1 VTTTATLCN
10 ASQRLESIS
19 RSPVFAHLEE
29 SLSGLSSVRAYGA
42 QVRASPAPA
51 CAPCVNASSLLLLLL
66 PQRRFETEAHERLDA
81 NMVASLKGQLLNR
94 WLGVRLDASGIALV
108 TAVCLA
114 STLSA
119 GSLDPGLVG
128 LMLSYALTVS
138 GSSAS
143 GGRSGCG
150 ALLLCSTS
158 LSRPAL
164 SPLASSQLDGAL
176 LLGHG
181 DAAVERR
188 AHPALCAR
196 KRRCPPEW
204 CPGVLFTRAAP
215 PLQLPVEKPPI
226 VEGNRP
232 PPDWPA
238 HGAIEITSE
247 AAASV
252 KMRSPS

>member
-1 VTTTATLCN
+1 
-10 ASQRLESIS
+10 
-19 RSPVFAHLEE
+19 
-29 SLSGLSSVRAYGA
+29 
-42 QVRASPAPA
+42 
-51 CAPCVNASSLLLLLL
+51 
-66 PQRRFETEAHERLDA
+66 
-81 NMVASLKGQLLNR
+81 MVASLKGQLLNR

-143 GGRSGCG
+143 GGREGPA

-158 LSRPAL
+158 LSRPAR

-176 LLGHG
+176 LLRHG

-188 AHPALCAR
+188 AHPALCPR
-196 KRRCPPEW
+196 TRHSVVPGW
-204 CPGVLFTRAAP
+204 CQGVLFTCDVS

-238 HGAIEITSE
+238 HGAIDITSKAG
-247 AAASV
+247 AAV
-252 KMRSPS
+252 ELGSPT